1 METAEEIIL
10 KQGVTRSPISGIETY
25 LKGNAKSAM
34 IEFAKLHVEAALKAA
49 AEKAIT
55 EKPKEQTQPITWNN
69 VSPDDYNYFDVDK
82 DSILNAY
89 PLENI
94 K

>member
-1 METAEEIIL
+1 MIPTAEDFLFDNFEGGAINPNIL
-10 KQGVTRSPISGIETY
+10 
-25 LKGNAKSAM
+25 

-49 AEKAIT
+49 SEKAYFRDSNGFVCTT
-55 EKPKEQTQPITWNN
+55 EENKE
-69 VSPDDYNYFDVDK
+69 
-82 DSILNAY
+82 SILNAY

>member
-10 KQGVTRSPISGIETY
+10 KQGVTKSPISGIETY

-49 AEKAIT
+49 SENAEAIA
-55 EKPKEQTQPITWNN
+55 EPDYRGGEWYLVNKE
-69 VSPDDYNYFDVDK
+69 
-82 DSILNAY
+82 SILNAY